1 MINSEHDMG
10 VKKRHWLWNILI
22 VITVIVCLCAF
33 AAHYKNWTRIEPDK
47 MTILSGIYYHEL
59 RYADLDQVEWVEKL
73 PPMVRLNGFS
83 AFEKGKGVYQ
93 EFKDTLTDRKVYVFV
108 DNFEQQKIRLIQKD
122 SSQLFLNLKDSLETL
137 QMFALFKGKI
147 EQAPK

>member
-1 MINSEHDMG
+1 MA

-33 AAHYKNWTRIEPDK
+33 AAHYKNWTRVEADK

-59 RYADLDQVEWVEKL
+59 KFADLEQVEWVEKI

-83 AFEKGKGVYQ
+83 AFDKGKGVYQ
-93 EFKDTLTDRKVYVFV
+93 EFKDTLTDKKVYVFV
-108 DNFEQQKIRLIQKD
+108 DNFEQQKIRLLQKD
-122 SSQLFLNLKDSLETL
+122 SAQLFLNLKDSLETVE
-137 QMFALFKGKI
+137 MFEFFKAKI
-147 EQAPK
+147 EEPHN

>member
-1 MINSEHDMG
+1 MG

-22 VITVIVCLCAF
+22 VITVIACLCAF

-59 RYADLDQVEWVEKL
+59 KYEDLDYLEWVEKI

-93 EFKDTLTDRKVYVFV
+93 EFKDTLTDKKVYVFV
-108 DNFEQQKIRLIQKD
+108 DNFEQQKIRLVQKD
-122 SSQLFLNLKDSLETL
+122 SSQLFLNLKDSLETVD
-137 QMFALFKGKI
+137 MFELFKEKI
-147 EQAPK
+147 ENLPK